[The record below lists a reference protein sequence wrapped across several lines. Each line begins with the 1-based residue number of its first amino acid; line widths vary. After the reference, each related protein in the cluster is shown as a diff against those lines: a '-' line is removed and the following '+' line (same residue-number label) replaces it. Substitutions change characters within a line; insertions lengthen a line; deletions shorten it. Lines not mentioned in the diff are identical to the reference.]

1 MSLLLARLLGPFP
14 LSNATLVV
22 VLDTFKVGYTS
33 LNSHIVIPYSN
44 LSGMP

>member
-1 MSLLLARLLGPFP
+1 MSLLLAPLLGPFP

-22 VLDTFKVGYTS
+22 VLVTFKVGYTS
-33 LNSHIVIPYSN
+33 LNGYIVIPYTT